1 VPRLIWRAALSR
13 EVPGEGVAVKE
24 AQEKI
29 GNGSA
34 TLTELSPPQSGEWV
48 GVGKGPLQVES
59 AWHWASLPG
68 CGGIV
73 TFCGTVRD
81 HSDGRP
87 GVTWLEY
94 EAYVE
99 QVVPRLTRVATAARE
114 RWEEIGRLV
123 LLHRVGRLE
132 VGEVS
137 VVVVASTPH
146 RAEAFE
152 AARFCID
159 TVKHTVPIWKRE
171 TWSGGTD
178 WTLCSD
184 EFDAAGGDR
193 TSVP

>member
-1 VPRLIWRAALSR
+1 
-13 EVPGEGVAVKE
+13 VAVTD
-24 AQEKI
+24 AQENI
-29 GNGSA
+29 ENGPA
-34 TLTELSPPQSGEWV
+34 TLTELTPPKSGDWV
-48 GVGKGPLQVES
+48 GVDAGPLPVEA
-59 AWHWASLPG
+59 AWRWAILPG

-81 HSDGRP
+81 HSEDRP

-99 QVVPRLTRVATAARE
+99 QVAPRLTRVAAAARE
-114 RWEEIGRLV
+114 RWGEIGRLV

-152 AARFCID
+152 AAQFCID
-159 TVKHTVPIWKRE
+159 TLKHSVPIWKRE

-178 WTLCSD
+178 WSLCSD
-184 EFDAAGGDR
+184 ELDAAGRDQA
-193 TSVP
+193 SVR

>member
-1 VPRLIWRAALSR
+1 MV
-13 EVPGEGVAVKE
+13 VTD
-24 AQEKI
+24 AQENI
-29 GNGSA
+29 ENGPA
-34 TLTELSPPQSGEWV
+34 TLAELTPPRSGDWV
-48 GVGKGPLQVES
+48 GVGTGPLPVEA
-59 AWHWASLPG
+59 AWRWAILPG

-94 EAYVE
+94 EAYTE
-99 QVVPRLTRVATAARE
+99 QVAPRLTQVAAAARA
-114 RWEEIGRLV
+114 RWGEIGRLV

-137 VVVVASTPH
+137 VVVAASTPH
-146 RAEAFE
+146 RAEAF
-152 AARFCID
+152 AATQFCID
-159 TVKHTVPIWKRE
+159 TLKHTVPIWKRE

-184 EFDAAGGDR
+184 DLDAVGRDQA
-193 TSVP
+193 PAW